1 MTSIHIN
8 PQEAKRLLHNAT
20 DIGKET
26 GASQVFPFVAFT
38 IDNGQAMSYGR
49 SAHCVGWSFL
59 DHPIQATEQ
68 NTVMITH
75 DEAKELGMA
84 IGKTSA
90 AKDATVWMEVTD
102 DNRLVVNYGSEE
114 VADMVGVEPEPGD
127 IEAINTEQ
135 EIFRQA
141 SPAAR
146 AFFAMTI
153 DVVKRFSKIRDKSP
167 ILDLFFTD
175 VGNTVFAKI
184 GSGFIGGFEAV
195 DRHRVEAAADLK
207 LFNF

>member
-1 MTSIHIN
+1 MPSLHIH
-8 PQEAKRLLHNAT
+8 PGEAKRLLHNAT

-49 SAHCVGWSFL
+49 SAFCVGWSFL

-90 AKDATVWMEVTD
+90 AKDATVWMEITD
-102 DNRLVVNYGSEE
+102 DNRLVAAYGEE
-114 VADMVGVEPEPGD
+114 PIADLAGVEPEPGD
-127 IEAINTEQ
+127 IDAINSELDLLDTLE
-135 EIFRQA
+135 
-141 SPAAR
+141 PAGKEYI
-146 AFFAMTI
+146 AMGI
-153 DVVKRFSKIRDKSP
+153 EVVKRLSKVRSKTP
-167 ILDLFFTD
+167 YMDLFLNES
-175 VGNTVFAKI
+175 NTVYVKI
-184 GSGFIGGFEAV
+184 GDGFLGGFEAV
-195 DRHRVEAAADLK
+195 ARDKIANEPK
-207 LFNF
+207 LFDL